1 MWYKLFFDFP
11 AMCYNDATDKSSI
24 NILLLICFTQNGLL
38 TLHIWCNIALRNSVS
53 QIKSTT
59 VYIYWYYV
67 VSLINIISSVNK
79 KKYIHFYV
87 ICCEIKIIFL
97 FKDLVSLPLISRY
110 QGRIG
115 NMFSHIFFFYSGR
128 ASPTETKS
136 EKSSQT
142 QLTSY
147 SSGTGTGLG
156 TKLRSTDTGEKL
168 RRLPE
173 AFISIQMEKVC
184 TIILLVCLV
193 YGV

>member
-1 MWYKLFFDFP
+1 
-11 AMCYNDATDKSSI
+11 
-24 NILLLICFTQNGLL
+24 
-38 TLHIWCNIALRNSVS
+38 
-53 QIKSTT
+53 
-59 VYIYWYYV
+59 
-67 VSLINIISSVNK
+67 
-79 KKYIHFYV
+79 
-87 ICCEIKIIFL
+87 
-97 FKDLVSLPLISRY
+97 
-110 QGRIG
+110 
-115 NMFSHIFFFYSGR
+115 MFSHIFFFYSGR